1 MVTRFIPANLNKLL
15 IRKKNEKNSY
25 DSVRCIAS
33 SRLPERIIY
42 GISKENGSGQ
52 GAYIAAEGP
61 IQIFVEEGKEYFIK
75 DVKVGLTVKED
86 KAFDVP
92 LIVGDQ
98 AQLDEYNKKNN
109 TSYLMLPPEMY
120 EMPTVMNFKPNLA
133 MQSIPVSLK
142 NLKFSLKGDYA
153 LPIRLS
159 NGSASPIPGEEALLI
174 LEKRTRTKV
183 LLMNGSGSESDK
195 MFPQDFKVKQWT
207 MEAMVKRS
215 AYNANNRSIGGTKLV
230 ANAGPH
236 DEIYTR
242 FGDVTIDPNQLQIK
256 TGSAQIDVP
265 KNKFAA
271 KPNEWYMLTF
281 VYDGKITYVYV
292 NGDLVASSEI
302 RDGEYG
308 LIGFWIGGANEYIRE
323 VRFWDIARTQQ
334 QIKAFTWKMVNP
346 DEKGLLLYYP
356 CNGLKRNHETG
367 EITEDDTMIW
377 NWATYYDGDKDNLN
391 LPMKGRFDDN
401 GGKMFVFPAE

>member
-1 MVTRFIPANLNKLL
+1 MKKIVMTLFGALL
-15 IRKKNEKNSY
+15 LAGCQNELYTESQK
-25 DSVRCIAS
+25 D
-33 SRLPERIIY
+33 
-42 GISKENGSGQ
+42 NGSGQ

-61 IQIFVEEGKEYFIK
+61 IQIFVEEGREYFIK

-98 AQLDEYNKKNN
+98 TQLDEYNKKNN

-120 EMPTVMNFKPNLA
+120 EIPTVMNFKPNLA

-159 NGSASPIPGEEALLI
+159 NGSAYPIPGEEEALLI

-281 VYDGKITYVYV
+281 VYDGKTTYVYV

-377 NWATYYDGDKDNLN
+377 NWATYYDGDKGNLN

>member
-1 MVTRFIPANLNKLL
+1 MKKIVMTLFGALL
-15 IRKKNEKNSY
+15 LAGCQNELYTESQK
-25 DSVRCIAS
+25 D
-33 SRLPERIIY
+33 
-42 GISKENGSGQ
+42 NGSGQ

-61 IQIFVEEGKEYFIK
+61 IQIFVEEGREYFIK

-98 AQLDEYNKKNN
+98 TQLDEYNKKNN

-120 EMPTVMNFKPNLA
+120 EIPTVMKFKPNLA

-159 NGSASPIPGEEALLI
+159 NGSAYPIPGEEEALLI

-281 VYDGKITYVYV
+281 VYDGKTTYVYV

-377 NWATYYDGDKDNLN
+377 NWATYYNGDKDNLN

>member
-1 MVTRFIPANLNKLL
+1 MKKIVMTLFSALL
-15 IRKKNEKNSY
+15 LAGCQNELYTESQK
-25 DSVRCIAS
+25 D
-33 SRLPERIIY
+33 
-42 GISKENGSGQ
+42 NGSGQ

-61 IQIFVEEGKEYFIK
+61 IQIFVEEGREYFIK

-98 AQLDEYNKKNN
+98 TQLDEYNKKNN

-120 EMPTVMNFKPNLA
+120 EIPTVMNFKPNLA

-159 NGSASPIPGEEALLI
+159 NGSAYPIPGEEEALLI

-281 VYDGKITYVYV
+281 VYDGKTTYVYV

>member
-1 MVTRFIPANLNKLL
+1 MKKIVMTLFGALL
-15 IRKKNEKNSY
+15 LAGCQNELYTESQK
-25 DSVRCIAS
+25 D
-33 SRLPERIIY
+33 
-42 GISKENGSGQ
+42 NGSGQ
-52 GAYIAAEGP
+52 GAYIATEGP
-61 IQIFVEEGKEYFIK
+61 IQIFVEEGREYFIK

-98 AQLDEYNKKNN
+98 TQLDEYNKKNN

-159 NGSASPIPGEEALLI
+159 NGSASPIPGEEEALLI

-377 NWATYYDGDKDNLN
+377 NWATYYNGDKDNLN

>member
-1 MVTRFIPANLNKLL
+1 MKKIVMTLFGALL
-15 IRKKNEKNSY
+15 LAGCQNELYTESQ
-25 DSVRCIAS
+25 
-33 SRLPERIIY
+33 
-42 GISKENGSGQ
+42 KENGSGQ

-159 NGSASPIPGEEALLI
+159 NGSASPIPGEEEALLI

-367 EITEDDTMIW
+367 EITEDDNMIW

>member
-1 MVTRFIPANLNKLL
+1 MKKIVMTLFGALL
-15 IRKKNEKNSY
+15 LAGCQNELYTESQK
-25 DSVRCIAS
+25 D
-33 SRLPERIIY
+33 
-42 GISKENGSGQ
+42 NGSGQ

-61 IQIFVEEGKEYFIK
+61 IQIFVEEGREYFIK

-98 AQLDEYNKKNN
+98 TQLDEYNKKNN

-159 NGSASPIPGEEALLI
+159 NGSAYPIPGEEEALLI

-377 NWATYYDGDKDNLN
+377 NWATYYNGDKDNLN

>member
-1 MVTRFIPANLNKLL
+1 MKKIVMTLFGALL
-15 IRKKNEKNSY
+15 LAGCQNELYTESQK
-25 DSVRCIAS
+25 D
-33 SRLPERIIY
+33 
-42 GISKENGSGQ
+42 NGSGQ

-61 IQIFVEEGKEYFIK
+61 IQIFVEEGREYFIK

-120 EMPTVMNFKPNLA
+120 EIPTVMNFKPNLA

-159 NGSASPIPGEEALLI
+159 NGSTSPIPGEEEALLI

-391 LPMKGRFDDN
+391 LPMKGIFDDN

>member
-1 MVTRFIPANLNKLL
+1 MKKIVMTLFGALL
-15 IRKKNEKNSY
+15 LAGCQNELYTESQK
-25 DSVRCIAS
+25 D
-33 SRLPERIIY
+33 
-42 GISKENGSGQ
+42 NGSGQ

-61 IQIFVEEGKEYFIK
+61 IQIFVEEGREYFIK

-98 AQLDEYNKKNN
+98 TQLDEYNKKNN

-159 NGSASPIPGEEALLI
+159 NGSASPIPGEEEALLI

-230 ANAGPH
+230 ANAGLH

-377 NWATYYDGDKDNLN
+377 NWATYYNGDKDNLN

>member
-1 MVTRFIPANLNKLL
+1 MKKIVMTLFGALL
-15 IRKKNEKNSY
+15 LAGCQNELYTESQK
-25 DSVRCIAS
+25 D
-33 SRLPERIIY
+33 
-42 GISKENGSGQ
+42 NGSGQ

-61 IQIFVEEGKEYFIK
+61 IQIFVEEGREYFIK

-98 AQLDEYNKKNN
+98 TQLDEYNKKNN

-159 NGSASPIPGEEALLI
+159 NGSASPIPGEEEALLI

-281 VYDGKITYVYV
+281 VDDGKIPYVDV

-377 NWATYYDGDKDNLN
+377 NWATYYNGDKDNLN

>member
-1 MVTRFIPANLNKLL
+1 MKKIVMTLFGALL
-15 IRKKNEKNSY
+15 LAGCQNELYTESQK
-25 DSVRCIAS
+25 D
-33 SRLPERIIY
+33 
-42 GISKENGSGQ
+42 NGSGQ

-61 IQIFVEEGKEYFIK
+61 IQIFVEEGREYFIK

-98 AQLDEYNKKNN
+98 TQLDEYNKKNN

-159 NGSASPIPGEEALLI
+159 NGSVSPIPGEEEALLI

-377 NWATYYDGDKDNLN
+377 NWATYYNGDKDNLN

>member
-1 MVTRFIPANLNKLL
+1 MKKIVMTLFGALL
-15 IRKKNEKNSY
+15 LAGCQNELYTESQ
-25 DSVRCIAS
+25 
-33 SRLPERIIY
+33 
-42 GISKENGSGQ
+42 KENGSGQ

-159 NGSASPIPGEEALLI
+159 NGSASPIPGEEEALLI

-346 DEKGLLLYYP
+346 DEKGVLLYYP

>member
-1 MVTRFIPANLNKLL
+1 MKKIVMTLFGALL
-15 IRKKNEKNSY
+15 LAGCQNELYTESQK
-25 DSVRCIAS
+25 D
-33 SRLPERIIY
+33 
-42 GISKENGSGQ
+42 NGSGQ

-61 IQIFVEEGKEYFIK
+61 IQIFVEEGREYFIK

-98 AQLDEYNKKNN
+98 TQLDEYNKKNN

-159 NGSASPIPGEEALLI
+159 NGSASPIPGEEEALLI

-377 NWATYYDGDKDNLN
+377 NWATYYNGDKDNLN
-391 LPMKGRFDDN
+391 LPMKGRLMITVAKCLYSLPNNKD
-401 GGKMFVFPAE
+401 

>member
-1 MVTRFIPANLNKLL
+1 MKKIVMTLFGALL
-15 IRKKNEKNSY
+15 LAGCQNELYTESQK
-25 DSVRCIAS
+25 D
-33 SRLPERIIY
+33 
-42 GISKENGSGQ
+42 NGSGQ

-61 IQIFVEEGKEYFIK
+61 IQIFVEEGREYFIK

-98 AQLDEYNKKNN
+98 TQLDEYNKKNN

-159 NGSASPIPGEEALLI
+159 NGSAYPIPGEEEALLI

-281 VYDGKITYVYV
+281 VYDGKTTYVYV

-377 NWATYYDGDKDNLN
+377 NWATYYNGDKDNLN

>member
-1 MVTRFIPANLNKLL
+1 MKKIVMTLFGALL
-15 IRKKNEKNSY
+15 LAGCQNELYTESQK
-25 DSVRCIAS
+25 D
-33 SRLPERIIY
+33 
-42 GISKENGSGQ
+42 NGSGQ

-61 IQIFVEEGKEYFIK
+61 IQIFVEEGREYFIK

-98 AQLDEYNKKNN
+98 TQLDEYNKKNN

-120 EMPTVMNFKPNLA
+120 EIPTVMNFKPNLA

-159 NGSASPIPGEEALLI
+159 NGSAYPIPGEEEALLI

-265 KNKFAA
+265 KSKFAA

-281 VYDGKITYVYV
+281 VYDGKTTYVYV

-302 RDGEYG
+302 RNGEYG

-391 LPMKGRFDDN
+391 LPMKGIFDDN

>member
-1 MVTRFIPANLNKLL
+1 MKKIVMTLFGALL
-15 IRKKNEKNSY
+15 LAGCQNELYTESQK
-25 DSVRCIAS
+25 D
-33 SRLPERIIY
+33 
-42 GISKENGSGQ
+42 NGSGQ

-61 IQIFVEEGKEYFIK
+61 IQIFVEEGREYFIK

-98 AQLDEYNKKNN
+98 TQLDEYNKKNN

-120 EMPTVMNFKPNLA
+120 EIPTVMNFKPNLA

-159 NGSASPIPGEEALLI
+159 NGSAYPIPGEEEALLI

-183 LLMNGSGSESDK
+183 LLMNGSESESDK

-281 VYDGKITYVYV
+281 VYDGKTTYVYV

>member
-1 MVTRFIPANLNKLL
+1 MKKIVMTLFGALL
-15 IRKKNEKNSY
+15 LAGCQNELYTESQK
-25 DSVRCIAS
+25 D
-33 SRLPERIIY
+33 
-42 GISKENGSGQ
+42 NGSGQ

-61 IQIFVEEGKEYFIK
+61 IQIFVEEGREYFIK

-98 AQLDEYNKKNN
+98 TQLDEYNKKNN

-120 EMPTVMNFKPNLA
+120 EIPTVMNFKPNLA

-159 NGSASPIPGEEALLI
+159 NGSAYPIPGEEEALLI

-215 AYNANNRSIGGTKLV
+215 AYNANNRSIVGTKLV

-281 VYDGKITYVYV
+281 VYDGKTTYVYV

-377 NWATYYDGDKDNLN
+377 NWATYYNGDKDNLN

>member
-1 MVTRFIPANLNKLL
+1 MKKIVMTLFGALL
-15 IRKKNEKNSY
+15 LAGCQNELYTESQK
-25 DSVRCIAS
+25 D
-33 SRLPERIIY
+33 
-42 GISKENGSGQ
+42 NGSGQ

-61 IQIFVEEGKEYFIK
+61 IQIFVEEGREYFIK

-86 KAFDVP
+86 KAFDIP

-98 AQLDEYNKKNN
+98 TQLDEYNKKNN

-120 EMPTVMNFKPNLA
+120 EIPTVMNFKPNLA

-159 NGSASPIPGEEALLI
+159 NGSAYPIPGEEEALLI

-281 VYDGKITYVYV
+281 MYDGKTTYVYV

-377 NWATYYDGDKDNLN
+377 NWATYYNGDKDNLN

>member
-1 MVTRFIPANLNKLL
+1 MKKIVMTLFGALL
-15 IRKKNEKNSY
+15 LAGCQNELYTESQK
-25 DSVRCIAS
+25 D
-33 SRLPERIIY
+33 
-42 GISKENGSGQ
+42 NGSGQ

-61 IQIFVEEGKEYFIK
+61 IQIFVEEGREYFIK

-98 AQLDEYNKKNN
+98 TQLDEYNKKNN

-120 EMPTVMNFKPNLA
+120 EIPTVMNFKPNLA

-159 NGSASPIPGEEALLI
+159 NGSAYPIPGEEEALLI

-242 FGDVTIDPNQLQIK
+242 FGDVTIDPKQLQIK

-265 KNKFAA
+265 KSKFAA

-281 VYDGKITYVYV
+281 VYDGKTTYVYV

-377 NWATYYDGDKDNLN
+377 NWATYYNGDKDNLN